1 LPRIFVSYRRE
12 DGAASAGRL
21 GDRLAREFGGDR
33 VFMDVDSIPLGTDFV
48 KRLADEVQACDALL
62 VVIGPQWID
71 IRDENGDRRL
81 DDPNDFVRVEIRAAL
96 KRNIPVIPI
105 LLDGTKIPKA
115 NLLPEDIRPLA
126 VRNALDLRHNSFQ
139 KDLDRLIKE
148 VGVVFPEAM
157 RASEND
163 GARTIVRPI
172 RWIVGALLVLFGVS
186 IFLFLYRPWVTV
198 APSPV
203 ASSPPQNLRTLAPY
217 PCEAEPKLRAYETR
231 SATTIWF
238 SNAGKTTVRRYW
250 LDQDGK
256 RVRYYPDLAPGQAV
270 EQPTFV
276 THAWLIADE
285 QDRCIAIYVPEDP
298 APSAARGSGTASTS
312 H

>member
-1 LPRIFVSYRRE
+1 MGELRPVRPRALRYQPMNSPARCIRVPSAARVILVSDYRRAIIAHNQEARLPRIFVSYRRE

-105 LLDGTKIPKA
+105 LLDGTKIPKG

-139 KDLDRLIKE
+139 KDLDRLIRE

-198 APSPV
+198 A
-203 ASSPPQNLRTLAPY
+203 
-217 PCEAEPKLRAYETR
+217 
-231 SATTIWF
+231 
-238 SNAGKTTVRRYW
+238 
-250 LDQDGK
+250 
-256 RVRYYPDLAPGQAV
+256 
-270 EQPTFV
+270 
-276 THAWLIADE
+276 
-285 QDRCIAIYVPEDP
+285 
-298 APSAARGSGTASTS
+298 
-312 H
+312 